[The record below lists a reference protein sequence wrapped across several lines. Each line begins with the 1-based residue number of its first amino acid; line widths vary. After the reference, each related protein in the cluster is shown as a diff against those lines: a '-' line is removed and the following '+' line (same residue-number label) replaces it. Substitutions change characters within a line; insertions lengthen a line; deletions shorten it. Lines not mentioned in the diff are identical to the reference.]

1 MECLFAY
8 TYLWAWGFCSMQE
21 YNLYL
26 DNMFSETPGNELLL
40 ELEECSDNYKN
51 TFARLKRYFE
61 YEANTFD
68 TDKFGKFL
76 FKGLEKAYHS
86 DAYDIVE
93 FGSRCYQ
100 LWKLLPGFIDHEQPF
115 YVLCYANDP
124 LSWGDEEQTRTL
136 YRDAFSFYKE

>member
-1 MECLFAY
+1 
-8 TYLWAWGFCSMQE
+8 
-21 YNLYL
+21 
-26 DNMFSETPGNELLL
+26 MFSEALGNEVLL

-76 FKGLEKAYHS
+76 FKGLETAYNS
-86 DAYDIVE
+86 GVYDIVE
-93 FGSRCYQ
+93 FGSRCYK
-100 LWKLLPGFIDHEQPF
+100 LWRLLPGFLDHEQPF
-115 YVLCYANDP
+115 YVLCYADDS

-136 YRDAFSFYKE
+136 YTDAFSFYKE